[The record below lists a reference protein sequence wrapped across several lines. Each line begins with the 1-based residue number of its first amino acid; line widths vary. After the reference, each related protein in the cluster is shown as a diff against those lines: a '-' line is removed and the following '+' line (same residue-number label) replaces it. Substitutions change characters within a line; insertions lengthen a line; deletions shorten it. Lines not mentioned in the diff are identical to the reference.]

1 MFIQLFAALRQSPC
15 KAPSI
20 FLGPCKKL
28 FLKMLQTFYTC
39 AECQE
44 SIYNPIC
51 PSCLA
56 REIEVWLNEKNK
68 KSKKADKEIGNK
80 ILFEVKAYLGNG
92 LEGGKCIICKR
103 NSDFLCPYCFT
114 KEVFD
119 ILKELKV
126 SNGLL
131 EDFFTHFNYDFDHT
145 GYTKEA
151 EEMNIL

>member
-1 MFIQLFAALRQSPC
+1 MLIQLFAALRQSLC

-20 FLGPCKKL
+20 FLGSCIKL
-28 FLKMLQTFYTC
+28 FLKMLQNLYTC

-56 REIEVWLNEKNK
+56 REIEAWLNEKNRK
-68 KSKKADKEIGNK
+68 NKKADKEIGNK
-80 ILFEVKAYLGNG
+80 ILFEIKAFLGNG
-92 LEGGKCIICKR
+92 LQGGKCIICKKH
-103 NSDFLCPYCFT
+103 SDFLCPYCFT

-119 ILKELKV
+119 ILKEFKA
-126 SNGLL
+126 NKELL

-151 EEMNIL
+151 EELCIL